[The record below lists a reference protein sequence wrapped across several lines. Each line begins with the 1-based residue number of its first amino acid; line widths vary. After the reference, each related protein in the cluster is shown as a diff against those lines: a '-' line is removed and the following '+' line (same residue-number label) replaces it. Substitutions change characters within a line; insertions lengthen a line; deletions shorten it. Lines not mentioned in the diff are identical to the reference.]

1 MSTPP
6 PSGSTLITSAPSA
19 ASVAPPRGAATK
31 ADSSTT
37 RRPARI
43 PSMGNSMH
51 EPSGRGEPPVGGVP
65 RVGCS
70 RIGREVS
77 DPRRHL
83 SDLRNLEQRD
93 RAVVAQPLAFGVSVG
108 GPPRA
113 VSQGRLPGSEG
124 CVQGRVLAAVPVARA
139 AADGDGRP
147 RAWIW
152 RPLVGGESHIERALR
167 SELQELLPAPAAGR
181 RRGSERQPLAAE
193 PIKLVVEARATAD
206 AGQAELQTAP

>member
-113 VSQGRLPGSEG
+113 VSQGRL
-124 CVQGRVLAAVPVARA
+124 LAAVPVARA

-167 SELQELLPAPAAGR
+167 TELQELLPAPAAGG

-193 PIKLVVEARATAD
+193 PIKLVVEAWATAD
-206 AGQAELQTAP
+206 ADQAELQ